1 MKTGTENF
9 DALCSYACVLVH
21 GPMQEEEKKGPR
33 ELKSSFTEAQIW
45 VITGRVPIDQCMSR
59 HVLQADA
66 QETYISSSSAVKC

>member
-1 MKTGTENF
+1 MLF
-9 DALCSYACVLVH
+9 AHMLVFWCMD
-21 GPMQEEEKKGPR
+21 PCRRKKKKGPR

-45 VITGRVPIDQCMSR
+45 VITGRVSIDQCMSR